1 MFNKSE
7 LEQVPRSG
15 LTAVWE
21 PLCIL
26 LPAASGW
33 VLITTSL
40 CSLHFQPT
48 SQVQCA
54 QLEQVK
60 SLFRVFWVSG
70 TSNAWISASHAAL
83 RTPSSSPAR
92 AACAGFHPPSICW
105 LHVRRKG
112 QQPVSSEPS
121 LFSFNPSHAV
131 TTRSPSSDGGSYC
144 TQGVVSVFLLMLQS
158 LYFPLL
164 PAQGCSAPPSAAQIR
179 LFQPKNTKALQWKNT
194 RTRPNHEHMCPNLC
208 CSRTE

>member
-21 PLCIL
+21 PLRIS
-26 LPAASGW
+26 PHAAPGW

-92 AACAGFHPPSICW
+92 AA
-105 LHVRRKG
+105 
-112 QQPVSSEPS
+112 
-121 LFSFNPSHAV
+121 
-131 TTRSPSSDGGSYC
+131 
-144 TQGVVSVFLLMLQS
+144 
-158 LYFPLL
+158 
-164 PAQGCSAPPSAAQIR
+164 
-179 LFQPKNTKALQWKNT
+179 
-194 RTRPNHEHMCPNLC
+194 
-208 CSRTE
+208 